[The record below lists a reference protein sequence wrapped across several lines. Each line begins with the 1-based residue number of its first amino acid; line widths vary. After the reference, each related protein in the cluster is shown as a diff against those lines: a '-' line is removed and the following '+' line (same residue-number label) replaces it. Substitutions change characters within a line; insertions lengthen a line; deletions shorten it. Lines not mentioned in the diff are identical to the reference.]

1 LRLQGN
7 YYVKC
12 IDVLTLVTILM
23 TCSSSSGS
31 VYLWSCVFF
40 QELTA
45 VNKDHEENA
54 LKRDLVIH
62 GLAKVV
68 RQKEKEVGESGELN

>member
-1 LRLQGN
+1 
-7 YYVKC
+7 
-12 IDVLTLVTILM
+12 M
-23 TCSSSSGS
+23 
-31 VYLWSCVFF
+31 
-40 QELTA
+40 
-45 VNKDHEENA
+45 NKDHEENA